1 MASLPQGPAPVS
13 RDSSGVTIGGES
25 SAEEKLRA
33 SNALQRAIS
42 TAQADFIRG
51 GEPRDILHRLLAV
64 VLELTGSTSGVIGEV
79 LAGPGA
85 PPSLRLLASVP
96 REDDGTPWE
105 LAATRDAPAQEPGT
119 LRAVAGAVFTSGAP
133 VQGGGPGAR
142 HTFLGLPLESGVG
155 LVGLAQRPGGYDAGL
170 IDFLQPFLTTC
181 GDLLAGGRN
190 EQLRRRA
197 EQELRQTQEASAERV
212 RLLAERLRLMMDS
225 VQDGLWDL
233 DMTTGR
239 LFPNRAWLGMLG
251 YAEGELEYSQATWM
265 NLCHPEDAGETER
278 LVQEHLNGAIPLI
291 EREQRMRRK
300 DGGWSWV
307 LTRARVVARDEQG
320 RPLRMVGTNVD
331 ITTQKRTEERLR
343 ALIRTLPDIVLRQS
357 ADGTYLDYHAP
368 RPEDLAV
375 PPERLIGSNMR
386 EAPFPASLLD
396 KMSMHLGRAIREGTL
411 EVFDYAL
418 EMPEG
423 REYYEARIRRS
434 GSDEAVSII
443 RNITE
448 RKLFES
454 RLLQQEEE
462 LRRHRDSLEELVRNR
477 SERLLKATIELE
489 EQQAQLIQAEKLAS
503 LGQMAAGVAH
513 EINNPVSYV
522 MSNLGTL
529 DQYVS
534 SLSPLLQLQRELLSN
549 PGGSN
554 AELLERMAELWK
566 QEEVDYLL
574 SDMPELIE
582 ESLAGTRRIK
592 EIAQSLRSFA
602 REDTGEPQLVD
613 VNTEL
618 ASTLKIVWN
627 ELKYKCEVKR
637 DFGPLPPV
645 SCHPTQ
651 ISQVFTNLLV
661 NAAHAIETRGEIRIR
676 TRQEG
681 SEVVVE
687 IADTGKGMTQETLS
701 KLFTPFFTTKPR
713 GQGTGL
719 GLSVSYGIIAKHK
732 GRIDVQS
739 QPGQGSTFTIRLP
752 AAQR

>member
-1 MASLPQGPAPVS
+1 
-13 RDSSGVTIGGES
+13 VTIGGES

-33 SNALQRAIS
+33 SNALLRTLTA
-42 TAQADFIRG
+42 AQADFIRG
-51 GEPRDILHRLLAV
+51 GEPRDILHRLLAG
-64 VLELTGSTSGVIGEV
+64 VLELTGSTSGVIGE
-79 LAGPGA
+79 LLTGAEA
-85 PPSLRLLASVP
+85 PPSLRILASVP
-96 REDDGTPWE
+96 REEDGATWE
-105 LAATRDAPAQEPGT
+105 LAVTRDAPAQEPGT
-119 LRAVAGAVFTSGAP
+119 PRAVVSAVFASGAP
-133 VQGGGPGAR
+133 VQGGGPGTR
-142 HTFLGLPLESGVG
+142 NTFLGLPVESGGERVG
-155 LVGLAQRPGGYDAGL
+155 LVALTQRPGGYDAGL
-170 IDFLQPFLTTC
+170 IDFLQPFLITC

-190 EQLRRRA
+190 EQRRQRA

-212 RLLAERLRLMMDS
+212 RLLAERLRLVMES

-233 DMTTGR
+233 DMTTGQ
-239 LFPNRAWLGMLG
+239 LFANRAWLGMLG
-251 YAEGELEYSQATWM
+251 YAEDELEHTQATWLS
-265 NLCHPEDAGETER
+265 LCHPEDADVTER
-278 LVQEHLNGAIPLI
+278 LVQEHLRGAIPLI

-300 DGGWSWV
+300 EGGWSWV

-331 ITTQKRTEERLR
+331 ITMQKRTEERLR

-357 ADGTYLDYHAP
+357 SDGTYLDYHAP
-368 RPEDLAV
+368 NPEELAV
-375 PPERLIGSNMR
+375 PPERLVGSNMR
-386 EAPFPASLLD
+386 QAPFPVPVLD
-396 KMSMHLGRAIREGTL
+396 KMFMHLGRAVREGTL

-418 EMPEG
+418 ETPEG
-423 REYYEARIRRS
+423 REYFEARIRRS
-434 GSDEAVSII
+434 GPDEAVSII

-448 RKLFES
+448 RKLFEA

-477 SERLLKATIELE
+477 SEKLLKATIELE
-489 EQQAQLIQAEKLAS
+489 EQQAQLIQAEKMAS

-534 SLSPLLQLQRELLSN
+534 SLSPLLQLQRELVTH
-549 PGGSN
+549 PGAAST
-554 AELLERMAELWK
+554 ELLERMAELWK

-592 EIAQSLRSFA
+592 EIAASLRSFA

-618 ASTLKIVWN
+618 SSTLKIVWN

-676 TRQEG
+676 TRHEG
-681 SEVVVE
+681 NEVVVE
-687 IADTGKGMTQETLS
+687 IADTGKGMTPETLS